1 MVHIS
6 NAHAVCV
13 GGVWVC
19 AWMRISVHVCLS
31 SHLYRVLCSIH
42 SGSLLIFIFIFFSLL
57 YTNVHFAEIDFMIKS
72 FISLF

>member
-31 SHLYRVLCSIH
+31 SHLYRDLCSIH
-42 SGSLLIFIFIFFSLL
+42 SGSLLIFINFFLVCYTQTYTLL
-57 YTNVHFAEIDFMIKS
+57 KLTS
-72 FISLF
+72 